1 MKLEA
6 SAVQQIYEKCL
17 LDEGNMA
24 ESVVVEGIVYT
35 SVFHKGRLEEH
46 KAHIMELLMELPDT
60 FRDNVGG
67 GWSFL
72 SGCIDLAGRQWA
84 EQPTVDML
92 FQLGIAT
99 GQGAYLMPREFWHL
113 LPGNVPYYVV
123 KVGQ

>member
-1 MKLEA
+1 MKLQA
-6 SAVQQIYEKCL
+6 STVQYIYERCL

-24 ESVVVEGIVYT
+24 DSVLVDGIVT
-35 SVFHKGRLEEH
+35 RSVFHKGRLEEH
-46 KAHIMELLMELPDT
+46 KAHIMELLLELPDT

-72 SGCIDLAGRQWA
+72 NGCIDNAERQWA

-99 GQGAYLMPREFWHL
+99 GQGAYLMPREFWKL
-113 LPGNVPYYVV
+113 LPGGVPYYVV
-123 KVGQ
+123 KVG